1 MQILPKFITTEK
13 TPAKGDPAADF
24 ATARKCAGLLKT
36 TVAQLEMERRELFD
50 MLGVDGAAA
59 ILDPKS
65 GEDFPRELV
74 EIQMKISARE
84 TARKSTEDI
93 LRRVLPSAIQ
103 LPMSKT
109 EELAALHAE
118 SREWSE
124 SRARSKIETMLGLN
138 STPFSFGVILRNHPL
153 LREQRNFEAAH
164 PTSISFETT
173 FKFIDNTVYDLPHE
187 SLHFDPSPMIV
198 CHDRLAASVD
208 AARARLAELKK
219 QAVAEDAAD
228 NPEDLRKQIAEL
240 KKLLASLK

>member
-1 MQILPKFITTEK
+1 MTLPKFITADK
-13 TPAKGDPAADF
+13 TPAKADPVADF

-59 ILDPKS
+59 VLDPKS

-103 LPMSKT
+103 LPMLKM
-109 EELAALHAE
+109 EELVALHAE

-124 SRARSKIETMLGLN
+124 SRARLKIERMLGLN
-138 STPFSFGVILRNHPL
+138 STPFSFGILLRNHPL
-153 LREQRNFEAAH
+153 IREQNNFEAAH
-164 PTSISFETT
+164 PININFETAIKIIGT
-173 FKFIDNTVYDLPHE
+173 TVYDIPHE
-187 SLHFDPSPMIV
+187 SLHADPSPMIV
-198 CHDRLAASVD
+198 CHDRLCASID
-208 AARARLAELKK
+208 AARARLNELKK